1 MKKSLS
7 HTRVSVKL
15 RKAEFRKEWYLYIE
29 SYPVIC
35 KNGGKPQ
42 RVREYVNRT
51 ITTPIWDK
59 SRTARTASDGSVTYK
74 PKRDVNGVILCK
86 SELDQESCIYAD
98 KVRAIRQKEYDTI
111 GLYSESEASLLE
123 QKEKSQCDFIT
134 YFKSIIDIRHRNSSD
149 SIIVNWN
156 RVYALM
162 LIFTDNQPMIFANI
176 DTKLVEDFRLFL
188 LDAPQAFVDG
198 YFVSDIAA
206 KIKGIKEKEA
216 RREHLTLEELNRLVC
231 TPCDNATIKRA
242 ALFSALTGLRHCDI
256 MKMTWKELTKE
267 GIHYRINF
275 DQKKTKGVE
284 YMPISEQAYD
294 LCGEPGHPDQLVFEG
309 LPAPSWI
316 SKPLSRWIEAS
327 GITKHIT
334 FHLARHTF
342 STTVTL
348 AKGVPIETVSKMLG
362 HTNIETTQIYA
373 RITNDKIRNDMQQLS
388 GKLDEFESIAL
399 NS

>member
-29 SYPVIC
+29 SYPVVS
-35 KNGGKPQ
+35 KEGGKPQ

-59 SRTARTASDGSVTYK
+59 NRTARTAADGTVTYK

-86 SELDQESCIYAD
+86 SKLDQESCIYAD
-98 KVRAIRQKEYDTI
+98 KVRAIRQKEYDTA
-111 GLYSESEASLLE
+111 GLYSEQEASLKE

-134 YFKSIIDIRHRNSSD
+134 YFKDIIDVRHKNSSD
-149 SIIVNWN
+149 SIVINWN

-162 LIFTDNQPMIFANI
+162 LIFTDNQPMFFANI
-176 DTKLVEDFRLFL
+176 NTKLIEDFKQFL
-188 LDAPQAFVDG
+188 QEAPQGGNKKGTISQNTAATYFAIFKAGLKQAFVDG

-206 KIKGIKEKEA
+206 KVKGIKEKEA
-216 RREHLTLEELNRLVC
+216 RREHLTIEELNKLAT
-231 TPCDNATIKRA
+231 TPCDNLTIKHA

-267 GIHYRINF
+267 GSHYRINF

-284 YMPISEQAYD
+284 YMPISEQAYK
-294 LCGEPGHPDQLVFEG
+294 LCGTPGHPDQLVFEG

-316 SKPLSRWIEAS
+316 SKPLARWIEAS

-334 FHLARHTF
+334 FHMRSH
-342 STTVTL
+342 
-348 AKGVPIETVSKMLG
+348 SK
-362 HTNIETTQIYA
+362 IFY
-373 RITNDKIRNDMQQLS
+373 
-388 GKLDEFESIAL
+388 
-399 NS
+399 

>member
-98 KVRAIRQKEYDTI
+98 KVRTIRQKEYDTA

-188 LDAPQAFVDG
+188 LDAPQGGNKKGTISQNTASTYFAIFKAGLKQAFVDG

-216 RREHLTLEELNRLVC
+216 RRGAGVVNQLCLDFKATFPDVRGFSVRNLYYMKEWYEFYMTDDEHKQILHQLGAKLQETENHN
-231 TPCDNATIKRA
+231 PIKLHQLGA
-242 ALFSALTGLRHCDI
+242 EI
-256 MKMTWKELTKE
+256 
-267 GIHYRINF
+267 
-275 DQKKTKGVE
+275 
-284 YMPISEQAYD
+284 IS
-294 LCGEPGHPDQLVFEG
+294 
-309 LPAPSWI
+309 
-316 SKPLSRWIEAS
+316 
-327 GITKHIT
+327 
-334 FHLARHTF
+334 
-342 STTVTL
+342 
-348 AKGVPIETVSKMLG
+348 
-362 HTNIETTQIYA
+362 
-373 RITNDKIRNDMQQLS
+373 NDKISNILENNGMLPSMRNGDLNVAMIFTRRAHVTS
-388 GKLDEFESIAL
+388 RSKSITA
-399 NS
+399 NSIVRTNLLKRNLKPSVVP

>member
-98 KVRAIRQKEYDTI
+98 KVRTIRQKEYDTA

-188 LDAPQAFVDG
+188 LDAPQGGNKKGTISQNTASTYFAIFKAGLKQAFVDG

-216 RREHLTLEELNRLVC
+216 RRGAGVVNQLCLDFKATFPDVRGFSVRNLYYMKEWYEFYMTDDEHKQILHQLGAKLQETENQN
-231 TPCDNATIKRA
+231 PIK
-242 ALFSALTGLRHCDI
+242 
-256 MKMTWKELTKE
+256 
-267 GIHYRINF
+267 
-275 DQKKTKGVE
+275 
-284 YMPISEQAYD
+284 
-294 LCGEPGHPDQLVFEG
+294 
-309 LPAPSWI
+309 
-316 SKPLSRWIEAS
+316 
-327 GITKHIT
+327 
-334 FHLARHTF
+334 
-342 STTVTL
+342 
-348 AKGVPIETVSKMLG
+348 
-362 HTNIETTQIYA
+362 
-373 RITNDKIRNDMQQLS
+373 
-388 GKLDEFESIAL
+388 
-399 NS
+399 

>member
-98 KVRAIRQKEYDTI
+98 KVRTIRQKEYDTA

-188 LDAPQAFVDG
+188 LDAPQGGNKKGTISQNTASTYFAIFKAGLKQAFVDG

-216 RREHLTLEELNRLVC
+216 RRGAGVVNQLCLDFKATFPDVRGFSVRNLYYMKEWYEFYMTDDEHKQILHQLGAKLQETENQN
-231 TPCDNATIKRA
+231 PIKLHQLGA
-242 ALFSALTGLRHCDI
+242 EI
-256 MKMTWKELTKE
+256 
-267 GIHYRINF
+267 
-275 DQKKTKGVE
+275 
-284 YMPISEQAYD
+284 IS
-294 LCGEPGHPDQLVFEG
+294 
-309 LPAPSWI
+309 
-316 SKPLSRWIEAS
+316 
-327 GITKHIT
+327 
-334 FHLARHTF
+334 
-342 STTVTL
+342 
-348 AKGVPIETVSKMLG
+348 
-362 HTNIETTQIYA
+362 
-373 RITNDKIRNDMQQLS
+373 NDKISNILENNGMLPSMRNGDLNVAMIFTRRAHVTS
-388 GKLDEFESIAL
+388 RSKSITA
-399 NS
+399 NSIVRTNLLKRNLKPSVVP

>member
-7 HTRVSVKL
+7 HARVSVKL

-29 SYPVIC
+29 SYPVIS

-188 LDAPQAFVDG
+188 LDAPQGGNKKGTISQNTASTYFAIFKAGLKQAVVD
-198 YFVSDIAA
+198 
-206 KIKGIKEKEA
+206 
-216 RREHLTLEELNRLVC
+216 
-231 TPCDNATIKRA
+231 
-242 ALFSALTGLRHCDI
+242 
-256 MKMTWKELTKE
+256 
-267 GIHYRINF
+267 
-275 DQKKTKGVE
+275 
-284 YMPISEQAYD
+284 
-294 LCGEPGHPDQLVFEG
+294 
-309 LPAPSWI
+309 
-316 SKPLSRWIEAS
+316 
-327 GITKHIT
+327 
-334 FHLARHTF
+334 
-342 STTVTL
+342 
-348 AKGVPIETVSKMLG
+348 
-362 HTNIETTQIYA
+362 
-373 RITNDKIRNDMQQLS
+373 
-388 GKLDEFESIAL
+388 
-399 NS
+399 